1 MNVIGHTDK
10 SIFIM
15 LHISE
20 IQSLL
25 LIIYMFHVTRG
36 GLNSVQNMNER
47 LLSSL
52 QMTILSLS
60 ITVVKS
66 DILVF
71 SAYEFVFHPYQ
82 SHTYTS
88 MYVYTL
94 VFVKLQ

>member
-15 LHISE
+15 LHIAE

-25 LIIYMFHVTRG
+25 LDNLHVHVTRV

-60 ITVVKS
+60 ITVV
-66 DILVF
+66 
-71 SAYEFVFHPYQ
+71 
-82 SHTYTS
+82 
-88 MYVYTL
+88 
-94 VFVKLQ
+94 